1 MFLGASSQRGTGADT
16 RDAVTGSELE
26 FMQKL
31 VLKCD
36 RRRGAPGS
44 ILCYHRLTYYEGHHY
59 HHHHQFL
66 NSKGRWGT
74 TDDFAT
80 SFLHF
85 PLFSTALTD
94 LPNSTQT
101 K

>member
-31 VLKCD
+31 VLRSD

-59 HHHHQFL
+59 HHHQFL